1 MNGFVGIMTEI
12 DVVIVGAGII
22 GAATAWKI
30 SQQYPQKRVIVLEKE
45 AECAQHQTG
54 RNSGVIHAGVYY
66 QPGSLKARFCKAG
79 LAATMDFCKTFDVSY
94 LQCGKLIVATDQA
107 ESQRMEALYHRS
119 KENELDTRLV
129 SAAELTQL
137 EPNIV
142 GLGGILVKD
151 TGIVDYK
158 GMTRTLLDMFRE
170 NGGQVVYGQRV
181 SDINEHSQGID
192 VITDFAEFKCKTL
205 INCAGL
211 MSDRLIAMQGLKKDF
226 QIIPFRGEYFRLP
239 EKYNQIVKHLIY
251 PVPDPSMPFLGVH
264 LTRMID
270 GSVTVGPNAVLAMA
284 REGYTKSDVNLLDMW
299 QTLSFK
305 GFWPLVSKHMKSGL
319 MEARNSMF
327 KQAYLK
333 LVQKYCPQLEIQDLL
348 PYPSGVRAQA
358 VNDRGELL
366 HDFKFIESEYSLHV
380 GNAPSPAATSALP
393 IADAILDRIADK
405 LA

>member
-1 MNGFVGIMTEI
+1 MTEI

-30 SQQYPQKRVIVLEKE
+30 SQQYPKKRVLVLEKE
-45 AECAQHQTG
+45 AGCAQHQTG

-66 QPGSLKARFCKAG
+66 QPGSLKAKYCKAG
-79 LAATMDFCKTFDVSY
+79 LAATVDFCKRFGVDY
-94 LQCGKLIVATDQA
+94 LQCGKLIVATDPI
-107 ESQRMEALYHRS
+107 ESERMEALYQRS
-119 KENELDTRLV
+119 KDNQLDTRLINGQ
-129 SAAELTQL
+129 ELTQL

-158 GMTRTLLDMFRE
+158 GMTRTMLDMFQAS
-170 NGGQVVYGQRV
+170 GGQVVYGQQV
-181 SDINEHSQGID
+181 TDINELSTGVD
-192 VITDFAEFKCKTL
+192 VTTNLQRFRCKTL

-211 MSDRLIAMQGLKKDF
+211 LSDRLIDLQGLEKDF

-239 EKYNQIVKHLIY
+239 GKYNQIVNHLIY
-251 PVPDPSMPFLGVH
+251 PVPDPAMPFLGVH

-270 GSVTVGPNAVLAMA
+270 GTVTVGPNAVLAMA
-284 REGYTKSDVNLLDMW
+284 REGYSKTEFNFEDMW
-299 QTLSFK
+299 QTLSYK
-305 GFWPLVSKHMKSGL
+305 GFWPLISKHLKSGL
-319 MEARNSMF
+319 SEAKNSVF
-327 KQAYLK
+327 KRAYLK
-333 LVQKYCPQLEIQDLL
+333 RVQKYCPKIGIEDLL

-358 VNDRGELL
+358 VTETGELL
-366 HDFKFIESEYSLHV
+366 HDFKFVESEHSLHV

-393 IADAILDRIADK
+393 IADSILSRIAEK